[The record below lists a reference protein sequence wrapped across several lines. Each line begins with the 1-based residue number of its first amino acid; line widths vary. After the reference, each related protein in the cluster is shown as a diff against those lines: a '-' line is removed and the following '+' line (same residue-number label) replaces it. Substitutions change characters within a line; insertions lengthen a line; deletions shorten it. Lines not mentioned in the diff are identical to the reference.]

1 MTLREFDACVRGY
14 IRANGGKE
22 EASAQ
27 DYDEYFVALAEAERL
42 GLV

>member
-1 MTLREFDACVRGY
+1 MTLREFDACLRGY

-27 DYDEYFVALAEAERL
+27 DYDDYFAALAEAEKV
-42 GLV
+42 GLA